1 MKAEMQTVEAE
12 RQDLGSREWGMINS
26 VNFSTLYTSK
36 LM

>member
-1 MKAEMQTVEAE
+1 MKVELETVEAE
-12 RQDLGSREWGMINS
+12 RQYLGSREWGMINC